1 MENTQFKLAE
11 VWNATIEKGDR
22 ELKPRNYAYASEIGG
37 AMIDR
42 YLKMTGVAYT
52 NPPNSRAMR
61 KFMAGDI
68 WEWIVQTV
76 LVKAGIQFT
85 QQDRARVCY
94 DGLVEV
100 SGKVDF
106 IILGS
111 TDFDRIEI
119 DENMPEFMQKL
130 TQAIV
135 DTFKGKTF
143 EKSILEVK
151 SVGSFVF
158 EGLLATD
165 NPKTNHMYQAFIYRK
180 ALELPTHIVYVCRDD
195 VRLLQYSIDAIAD
208 QLEYEVKKDLEQ
220 ITHYYRNEIMPEK
233 EKLILWDAVA
243 QKFTKNWKVEYS
255 NYLTMLYA
263 YNKNGDD
270 AELTPFEAPDEY
282 YEWVAPQ
289 VAGLNRVV
297 KRIKESKDL
306 TGSNQEWIQ
315 KMAEYGYPLETL
327 TITKVAPSADDG
339 ETKTKSAKVKPL
351 AKLNEI

>member
-1 MENTQFKLAE
+1 MDQFNLMEI
-11 VWNATIEKGDR
+11 WNATIEKSDR
-22 ELKPRNYAYASEIGG
+22 ELVPRNYAYASEIGG

-85 QQDRARVCY
+85 QQDRVRVCY
-94 DGLVEV
+94 PDLVEV

-106 IILGS
+106 IILGT
-111 TDFDRIEI
+111 TDFDRVEI
-119 DENMPEFMQKL
+119 DPNMPEFMQKL

-135 DTFKGKTF
+135 DAFRGRSFDKC
-143 EKSILEVK
+143 ILEVK

-180 ALELPTHIVYVCRDD
+180 ATELPTHIVYVCRDD

-208 QLEYEVKKDLEQ
+208 QLEAEVKRDLEQ
-220 ITHYYRNEIMPEK
+220 ITYHYRNEIMPEK
-233 EKLILWDAVA
+233 EKLILWDPVG

-282 YEWVAPQ
+282 YDWVAPQ
-289 VAGLNRVV
+289 VAGLNRVI
-297 KRIKESKDL
+297 KRIKEGKEI
-306 TGSNQEWIQ
+306 TKSNDEWIA
-315 KMAEYGYPLETL
+315 KMADFGYPLESLTL
-327 TITKVAPSADDG
+327 TRIVPSEDG
-339 ETKTKSAKVKPL
+339 ESLKVAKVKPL
-351 AKLNEI
+351 AKASEI